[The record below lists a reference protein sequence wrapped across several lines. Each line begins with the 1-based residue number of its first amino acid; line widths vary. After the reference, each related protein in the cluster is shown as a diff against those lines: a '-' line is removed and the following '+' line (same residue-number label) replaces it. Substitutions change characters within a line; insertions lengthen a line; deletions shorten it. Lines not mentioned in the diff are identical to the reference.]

1 MYRGEPPH
9 DWFPNRW
16 MSIGHPSAFEPA
28 RPKSTGTGN
37 LPNNNPKKIGYVFG
51 KGGELTVIVLK
62 SDEYLK
68 HKSYT
73 YMCLLRTKV
82 KGWGYY
88 NLKTHEANDVLIKR
102 LERNLEESLYVN
114 IIMLLFPPCWLCLP
128 CALAVRKDIKT
139 ALQVARLRKYAPDP
153 TTELELPLELK
164 KEISKKSRGQ
174 IKNSTSGGG
183 ACGGGYYTAA
193 CGSGNNY
200 SDAAACGAAG
210 GGGACGG
217 GGAAGGGACGGGGEF
232 LGLLSLFLHQQS
244 HLKVLLL
251 ALHRWMWWRR

>member
-1 MYRGEPPH
+1 MVYGEEYSVQGGMYRGEPPH

-102 LERNLEESLYVN
+102 LERKLFTACCDS
-114 IIMLLFPPCWLCLP
+114 IFMLLFPPCWLCLP
-128 CALAVRKDIKT
+128 CALVKRKDTTT
-139 ALQVARLRKYAPDP
+139 ALQLARLRKNAPGP
-153 TTELELPLELK
+153 TTELEMPLELK
-164 KEISKKSRGQ
+164 LEMEIKKSRGQ
-174 IKNSTSGGG
+174 IKIYGGR
-183 ACGGGYYTAA
+183 YYTAE
-193 CGSGNNY
+193 CVY
-200 SDAAACGAAG
+200 CSDAAACGAAG
-210 GGGACGG
+210 GGGMRGG
-217 GGAAGGGACGGGGEF
+217 GGGGAGGGACGGGGEF
-232 LGLLSLFLHQQS
+232 LGLLSLFLPAS
-244 HLKVLLL
+244 IIPS
-251 ALHRWMWWRR
+251 